1 MFAVSSLCARGW
13 PVSGEVS
20 WSLSQYSMAC
30 RSYVCPSCVTTGS
43 SMSSCVMGQ
52 MNAAGRF
59 SSRPRLLPLAAD
71 RLVAAVAVAAAV
83 AAAPELPAAAA
94 KEDWGRCVLGGARC
108 SREVCVSALR
118 VVVCDL
124 HPCKGSIIATA
135 LAAAPEQG
143 ASGDQPGAGR
153 PGADPALGKAGA
165 GAGAAAT
172 GAPRLE
178 EAAAWCERSCWLT
191 AAGKGVDPAHT
202 ACAAACAALAAP
214 TAPGAR
220 ADAAMGAMARCGP
233 RAGGRSSSGMASF
246 PGSRRAPGRGGSA
259 LPSPVGSAATAAA
272 DRAMSRDGGAARAN
286 GCPELSE
293 GGHARSCSSARA
305 ARRSA
310 LAAS

>member
-1 MFAVSSLCARGW
+1 
-13 PVSGEVS
+13 
-20 WSLSQYSMAC
+20 
-30 RSYVCPSCVTTGS
+30 
-43 SMSSCVMGQ
+43 MGQ
-52 MNAAGRF
+52 MNAGGRF

-71 RLVAAVAVAAAV
+71 RLAAAALAAAV

-94 KEDWGRCVLGGARC
+94 KEAWGRCVHGGARC

-118 VVVCDL
+118 IVVCDL

-153 PGADPALGKAGA
+153 PGADPTLGKAGA

-178 EAAAWCERSCWLT
+178 ETAAWSCWVT
-191 AAGKGVDPAHT
+191 AAGKGVDPAH
-202 ACAAACAALAAP
+202 AARAAACAAPAAP
-214 TAPGAR
+214 TGAR
-220 ADAAMGAMARCGP
+220 ADAAMGAMARCGL
-233 RAGGRSSSGMASF
+233 RAAGRSSSGTASL
-246 PGSRRAPGRGGSA
+246 PDSRRARGRSGSVSSPAGGA
-259 LPSPVGSAATAAA
+259 TTAAA
-272 DRAMSRDGGAARAN
+272 GTALSRDGGAARAN
-286 GCPELSE
+286 CCSVLSE